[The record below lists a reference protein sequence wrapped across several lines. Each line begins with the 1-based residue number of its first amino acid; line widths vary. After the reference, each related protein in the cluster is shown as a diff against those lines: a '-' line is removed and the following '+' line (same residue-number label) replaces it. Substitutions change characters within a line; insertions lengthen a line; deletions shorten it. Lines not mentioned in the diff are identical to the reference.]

1 MMARTAR
8 EALVPVGNRRG
19 GLARLTAESI
29 LGVVAFRGAPGETWR
44 SDGDGARYP
53 DWESC

>member
-8 EALVPVGNRRG
+8 EAPVPVDNRRG

-29 LGVVAFRGAPGETWR
+29 LGVVAFWAPPVSTW
-44 SDGDGARYP
+44 
-53 DWESC
+53 